1 MSKNRSLPVVFVVL
15 ALLGGCAA
23 TVQRSQIPESA
34 PSMNIPAES
43 ARRVVLNMQLD
54 PRHPQDSG
62 WNDFKQE
69 WIDITKQQS
78 LAQGYEF
85 AAQDGAPQPTG
96 QAGTL
101 MVVRI
106 DDYRHVGVAARVML
120 GIMTGNAFIDAKVE
134 FRDLQSGKL
143 YGERSYNTSS
153 SAMQG
158 VFAPVTPKQI
168 YALADEALAEIKRR

>member
-1 MSKNRSLPVVFVVL
+1 M
-15 ALLGGCAA
+15 
-23 TVQRSQIPESA
+23 
-34 PSMNIPAES
+34 
-43 ARRVVLNMQLD
+43 
-54 PRHPQDSG
+54 
-62 WNDFKQE
+62 
-69 WIDITKQQS
+69 TKQQS

>member
-1 MSKNRSLPVVFVVL
+1 
-15 ALLGGCAA
+15 
-23 TVQRSQIPESA
+23 
-34 PSMNIPAES
+34 MNIPAES

-54 PRHPQDSG
+54 ARHPQDSG
-62 WNDFKQE
+62 WKAFKQE
-69 WIDITKQQS
+69 WIDITRQQS

-85 AAQDGAPQPTG
+85 AAQEGVPQPTG
-96 QAGTL
+96 QPGTL
-101 MVVRI
+101 LVVRI
-106 DDYRHVGVAARVML
+106 DDYKHVGIGARMML